1 MERGDLSQPEKF
13 IENAILDYL
22 ALRNVFA
29 WKIKSVGTFDPVEKK
44 FRRPSK
50 RYMKGVSDILGIFNG
65 RPLAIEV
72 KSEKGRL
79 SPHQKLF
86 INRFNESGGMAF
98 VARSVDDVKA
108 KLDAVNTF
116 TIRRP

>member
-50 RYMKGVSDILGIFNG
+50 RYMKGVFRHPRYFQREATRHRS
-65 RPLAIEV
+65 EV
-72 KSEKGRL
+72 RKRALKPSSKIVYKS
-79 SPHQKLF
+79 F
-86 INRFNESGGMAF
+86 
-98 VARSVDDVKA
+98 
-108 KLDAVNTF
+108 
-116 TIRRP
+116 